1 MTIAAFADA
10 YTMLF
15 FFSFFFQ
22 HFSISFKSH
31 GDISSI
37 RGMFYS
43 TFLKWNLISLK
54 AHKLMPMT
62 SYASLGY
69 DDVIVYFKL
78 AMSK

>member
-1 MTIAAFADA
+1 
-10 YTMLF
+10 
-15 FFSFFFQ
+15 
-22 HFSISFKSH
+22 
-31 GDISSI
+31 
-37 RGMFYS
+37 MFYS

-78 AMSK
+78 AMSKWGFFAQEFH

>member
-1 MTIAAFADA
+1 
-10 YTMLF
+10 
-15 FFSFFFQ
+15 
-22 HFSISFKSH
+22 
-31 GDISSI
+31 
-37 RGMFYS
+37 MFYS

-78 AMSK
+78 AMSKWRFFAQEFHQLAQEYINANDVITFFFFTSWMKYAGIS

>member
-1 MTIAAFADA
+1 
-10 YTMLF
+10 
-15 FFSFFFQ
+15 
-22 HFSISFKSH
+22 
-31 GDISSI
+31 
-37 RGMFYS
+37 MFYS

-78 AMSK
+78 AMSKWRFFAQEFH